1 MARDAKSD
9 RSGDQLATRRD
20 KNEAMPMT
28 TTRRG
33 DSTDT
38 PMHDAKH
45 AGWCSRVEDMRL
57 ALGLLRRY

>member
-1 MARDAKSD
+1 MARDAKKR
-9 RSGDQLATRRD
+9 RSGDQSD
-20 KNEAMPMT
+20 ENEALPIT
-28 TTRRG
+28 ITRHG

-57 ALGLLRRY
+57 AIAPTATL